1 MLSERIPGTNIRYSG
16 NADAFDIIRPM
27 IEMTGGLTKSQLVKI
42 TGISTYSLQ
51 NWATRGYIPR
61 AENKKYLE
69 RHVARV
75 LIINAMKDALN
86 VEEIQE
92 IMSIVNGDT
101 EDESDDI
108 ISDSTLFD
116 YFCRVVRRFNEDTL
130 SEENVIKAVNEVLK
144 DIENVKNKTILRY
157 ALKIMAYAYI
167 SGKCLEQIN
176 LNKKE
181 LIKFK
186 EV

>member
-1 MLSERIPGTNIRYSG
+1 M
-16 NADAFDIIRPM
+16 
-27 IEMTGGLTKSQLVKI
+27 
-42 TGISTYSLQ
+42 
-51 NWATRGYIPR
+51 
-61 AENKKYLE
+61 
-69 RHVARV
+69 
-75 LIINAMKDALN
+75 
-86 VEEIQE
+86 
-92 IMSIVNGDT
+92 
-101 EDESDDI
+101 
-108 ISDSTLFD
+108 
-116 YFCRVVRRFNEDTL
+116 

>member
-1 MLSERIPGTNIRYSG
+1 MLSERIPGTNIRYSD
-16 NADAFDIIRPM
+16 NVDAFDIIRPM
-27 IEMTGGLTKSQLVKI
+27 IEMTGGLTKSQLVKL
-42 TGISTYSLQ
+42 TGISTYSIQ
-51 NWATRGYIPR
+51 NWASRGYIPR

-86 VEEIQE
+86 IEEIQE

-101 EDESDDI
+101 DDESDDI

-116 YFCRVVRRFNEDTL
+116 YFCRVIRKFDETSL
-130 SEENVIKAVNEVLK
+130 SEQNVIKTVDAVLN
-144 DIENVKNKTILRY
+144 DIDNRRSKTILRY

-181 LIKFK
+181 LIRFK

>member
-16 NADAFDIIRPM
+16 NVDAFEIIRPM
-27 IEMTGGLTKSQLVKI
+27 IEMTGGLTKSQLVKL
-42 TGISTYSLQ
+42 TGISTYSIQ
-51 NWATRGYIPR
+51 NWANRGYIPR
-61 AENKKYLE
+61 AENKKYHE

-75 LIINAMKDALN
+75 LLINAMKDSMN

-108 ISDSTLFD
+108 ISDSSLFD
-116 YFCRVVRRFNEDTL
+116 YFCRVIRRFNETSL
-130 SEENVIKAVNEVLK
+130 SEENVVKAVDDVLI
-144 DIENVKNKTILRY
+144 DIDDSDSKTILRY

-167 SGKCLEQIN
+167 SGKCLEQIE

>member
-1 MLSERIPGTNIRYSG
+1 MLSETIPGTNIRYSG
-16 NADAFDIIRPM
+16 DIDAFEMIRPM
-27 IEMTGGLTKSQLVKI
+27 IELTGGLTLSQMVKI
-42 TGISTYSLQ
+42 TGISSYSIQ

-61 AENKKYLE
+61 AENKKYYE

-75 LIINAMKDALN
+75 LLINAMKDSLN